1 MSEAV
6 SMTES
11 EILFSEAEALATRLA
26 KSRLYGEYRRL
37 KAEIDADPALSRRMS
52 TYKQTHVEHEKKRM
66 LNTSVSFE
74 DEQIISHMY
83 TALRMHDI
91 AGPFLRAEEELL
103 VLYSRIYETITEAC
117 DIPVPI

>member
-1 MSEAV
+1 
-6 SMTES
+6 MTES